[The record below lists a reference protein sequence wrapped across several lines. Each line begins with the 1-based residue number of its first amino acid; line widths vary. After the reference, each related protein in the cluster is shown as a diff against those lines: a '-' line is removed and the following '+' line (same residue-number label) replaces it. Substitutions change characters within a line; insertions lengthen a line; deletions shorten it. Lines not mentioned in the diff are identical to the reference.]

1 MFEGEETA
9 KKIIVEFFD
18 YNCSYCK
25 KAHKDLQRIIKNF
38 SDVKVIYKN
47 LPILSKQS
55 KRLAK
60 LSLLIAKDS
69 NEKFKK
75 FHNFL
80 LEKKGLINNNDVD
93 KFLVK
98 LGFSLK
104 KINENLDNKYIN
116 SQIEKDFQLAKE
128 LSLSE
133 LQHLLLKIILFLGI
147 VVMTS

>member
-1 MFEGEETA
+1 MT
-9 KKIIVEFFD
+9 IIVRIV
-18 YNCSYCK
+18 K
-25 KAHKDLQRIIKNF
+25 KTHKDLQRIIKNF

-47 LPILSKQS
+47 LPILSKNQS

-128 LSLSE
+128 LSLSGTPAFIIKNNIIFGYRGYDE
-133 LQHLLLKIILFLGI
+133 LTNYIKN
-147 VVMTS
+147 